1 MTIYGIGRAIVDY
14 YVKGRIDESFME
26 QAFGQLPEGSLP
38 SPTGRPI
45 HVEGAAFSFILN
57 QISTLDG
64 YKLIRETG
72 GTCVNILKTIGTLT
86 PQSTCFFTG
95 TVGQKDGH
103 LQPVADHEGS
113 FFRSQLESRGIHH
126 QLRVLPGST
135 GRCLVLPEPG
145 QGWLALASPAVATAI
160 EPEQVRT
167 FLQAVHNTK
176 QTSPAFILVEGMEL
190 EKQWLCHQLSS
201 SPLPLV
207 LACGTPFGARM
218 TVQFLQEQFQQQ
230 SSSGHSQPQE
240 RSFVPLVLA
249 NDVEARILEQGNI
262 DFAEWSRNYNILF
275 VITHGASGSSCY
287 FQGTRLFTPA
297 TQVAPEQIVDAT
309 GAGDTFAGAFLSQ
322 LAQDILPDNMNQ
334 EKILAAMEYAST
346 AASKIIQVPL
356 CQTAQLCQTNVL
368 SQEDNEN

>member
-14 YVKGRIDESFME
+14 YVEGRIDKRFME
-26 QAFGQLPEGSLP
+26 RAFGQLSKDSLP

-45 HVEGAAFSFILN
+45 HVEGAAFSFVLN

-72 GTCVNILKTIGTLT
+72 GTCVNILKTLGTIA
-86 PQSTCFFTG
+86 PQATCFFTG
-95 TVGQKDGH
+95 TVGSDSCQSQLDKD
-103 LQPVADHEGS
+103 GS
-113 FFRSQLESRGIHH
+113 FFQTEMERLGIHH

-135 GRCLVLPEPG
+135 GRCLVLAREG
-145 QGWLALASPAVATAI
+145 QGWLALASPAVAANI
-160 EPEQVRT
+160 VPEQVRA
-167 FLQAVHNTK
+167 FLQAAHNTK
-176 QTSPAFILVEGMEL
+176 QTFPAFILVEGMEL

-218 TVQFLQEQFQQQ
+218 TAQFLQEQFQQQ
-230 SSSGHSQPQE
+230 SSLGHSQPQE
-240 RSFVPLVLA
+240 RIFVPLVLA

-262 DFAEWSRNYNILF
+262 EFAEWSRTYNILF
-275 VITHGASGSSCY
+275 VITHGCGGSSCY

-297 TQVAPEQIVDAT
+297 TKVATELIVDAT

-322 LAQDILPDNMNQ
+322 LAQDILSDNLNQ

-356 CQTAQLCQTNVL
+356 CQPAQVCQPHSLT
-368 SQEDNEN
+368 QEN

>member
-14 YVKGRIDESFME
+14 YVEGRIDDGFIK
-26 QAFGQLPEGSLP
+26 QAFGQLPENNLP

-45 HVEGAAFSFILN
+45 HVEGAAFSFVLN

-72 GTCVNILKTIGTLT
+72 GTCVNILKTLGAIA
-86 PQSTCFFTG
+86 PQATCFFTG
-95 TVGQKDGH
+95 TVGSDSCQSQLDE
-103 LQPVADHEGS
+103 DGS
-113 FFRSQLESRGIHH
+113 FFQTEMERLGIHH

-135 GRCLVLPEPG
+135 GRCLVLAREG

-160 EPEQVRT
+160 EPEQVRA
-167 FLQAVHNTK
+167 FLQAAHKAK
-176 QTSPAFILVEGMEL
+176 QPSPAFILAEGMEL

-201 SPLPLV
+201 SHLPLV

-218 TVQFLQEQFQQQ
+218 TAQFLQEQFQQQ

-240 RSFVPLVLA
+240 RIFVPLVLA

-262 DFAEWSRNYNILF
+262 EFAEWSRTYNILF
-275 VITHGASGSSCY
+275 VITHGCGGSSCY

-297 TQVAPEQIVDAT
+297 TKVATELIVDAT
-309 GAGDTFAGAFLSQ
+309 GAGDTFSGAFLSQ
-322 LAQDILPDNMNQ
+322 LAPELFSSQLTTK
-334 EKILAAMEYAST
+334 KIMAAMEYASKT
-346 AASKIIQVPL
+346 ASKIIQVPL
-356 CQTAQLCQTNVL
+356 CQPAQLCLTTF
-368 SQEDNEN
+368 

>member
-14 YVKGRIDESFME
+14 YVEGRIDDVFLE
-26 QAFGQLPEGSLP
+26 QAFGQLPENTLP

-45 HVEGAAFSFILN
+45 HVEGAAFSFVLN

-72 GTCVNILKTIGTLT
+72 GTCVNILKTLGTIA
-86 PQSTCFFTG
+86 PQATCFFTG
-95 TVGQKDGH
+95 TVGSDSSPSQLDE
-103 LQPVADHEGS
+103 DGS
-113 FFRSQLESRGIHH
+113 FFQTEMGKLGIHH
-126 QLRVLPGST
+126 QLRVQPGST
-135 GRCLVLPEPG
+135 GRCLVLAGER

-160 EPEQVRT
+160 EPEQVRA
-167 FLQAVHNTK
+167 FLQAAHNTK
-176 QTSPAFILVEGMEL
+176 QTSPTFILVEGMEL

-207 LACGTPFGARM
+207 LACGTPFGASM
-218 TVQFLQEQFQQQ
+218 TAKFLKEN
-230 SSSGHSQPQE
+230 SPSPALSKKSQPQGKATI
-240 RSFVPLVLA
+240 PLVLA

-262 DFAEWSRNYNILF
+262 DFAEWSRSYNILF
-275 VITHGASGSSCY
+275 VITHGCGGSSCY

-297 TQVAPEQIVDAT
+297 TKVATELIVDAT

-322 LAQDILPDNMNQ
+322 LAQDILSDNLNQ

-346 AASKIIQVPL
+346 AASKIIQIPL
-356 CQTAQLCQTNVL
+356 CRTAQLCQTNVL
-368 SQEDNEN
+368 TQEDN

>member
-1 MTIYGIGRAIVDY
+1 MIIYGIGRAIVDY
-14 YVKGRIDESFME
+14 YVEGRIDDGFIK

-57 QISTLDG
+57 RISTLDG

-135 GRCLVLPEPG
+135 GRCLVLAGER

-160 EPEQVRT
+160 EPEQVRA
-167 FLQAVHNTK
+167 FLQAAHKAK
-176 QTSPAFILVEGMEL
+176 QPSPAFILVEGMEL
-190 EKQWLCHQLSS
+190 EKQWFCYQLSS

-207 LACGTPFGARM
+207 LACGTPFGAKM
-218 TVQFLQEQFQQQ
+218 TANFLKDHFSSPSSKGIQ
-230 SSSGHSQPQE
+230 SQDKATTT
-240 RSFVPLVLA
+240 LVFA
-249 NDVEARILEQGNI
+249 NDLEARILEQDHM
-262 DFAEWSRNYNILF
+262 DFAKWSRNYNILF

-322 LAQDILPDNMNQ
+322 LAQDILSDNMNQ